1 MSRKISILI
10 VDDEESVRDS
20 LYNWFIEDG
29 YEVDCAENAKQALS
43 ILESKNMDIILAD
56 IKMPGMD
63 GLEMHRR
70 IRSLNKD
77 SIVIIMTAF
86 ASVTTAVQALKDGAY
101 DYITKPFDPDDLS
114 HLIRNASSQISLK
127 EENEAL
133 RDKIVS
139 LENVDD
145 LIGSS
150 DAMMKVLKEVER
162 VAQSN
167 SPVIITG
174 ESGTGKELIARAIHS
189 NSRRKFSPLVS
200 VHCGALTESLL
211 ESELFGHEKG
221 AFTGAMYNR
230 KGRFEMADGG
240 TIFLDEIATIS
251 PKMQIELLR
260 VLETKTFLRVGGN
273 KEIISDFRVICATNK
288 DLKKMVE
295 DGTFR
300 EDLYYRLNVVNIR
313 IPPLRERIE
322 DIPMLVEYFIK
333 IYCTSMS
340 RNLMTIDKAALKRL
354 EQYDFPGNVRELE
367 NMVERA
373 IVVGNEK
380 EIRLKDLPIEKEMV
394 SSSFNSLEDLEKQ
407 YILQV
412 LNKYDWNIS
421 RSAKVIK
428 VDRVTLYNK
437 IKKYDLKSQ
446 KQDNR

>member
-1 MSRKISILI
+1 MPRKISIMI

-29 YEVDCAENAKQALS
+29 YEVECAENAKQALS

-77 SIVIIMTAF
+77 SVVIIMTAF
-86 ASVTTAVQALKDGAY
+86 AAVDTAVQALKDGAY

-133 RDKIVS
+133 RNKLIS
-139 LENVDD
+139 LENVED
-145 LIGSS
+145 LIGRS
-150 DAMMKVLKEVER
+150 DAMIKVLKEVEQ
-162 VAQSN
+162 VAQSS

-189 NSRRKFSPLVS
+189 NSKRKYSPLIS

-260 VLETKTFLRVGGN
+260 VLETKIFIRVGGN
-273 KEIISDFRVICATNK
+273 KEITSDFRVICATNK
-288 DLKKMVE
+288 NLKQMVE
-295 DGTFR
+295 DGHFR
-300 EDLYYRLNVVNIR
+300 EDLYYRLNVVNIK
-313 IPPLRERIE
+313 IPPLRDRTD
-322 DIPMLVEYFIK
+322 DIPMLVDHFIK
-333 IYCTSMS
+333 KYCTSMS
-340 RNLMTIDKAALKRL
+340 RNLMSIDKSALKRL

-367 NMVERA
+367 NMIERA
-373 IVVGNEK
+373 IVVGNDK
-380 EIRLKDLPIEKEMV
+380 EIRLKDLPFDKAM
-394 SSSFNSLEDLEKQ
+394 SSNSFKSLEDLEKQ

-421 RSAKVIK
+421 KSAKVIK

-437 IKKYDLKSQ
+437 IKKYKLQSPK
-446 KQDNR
+446 K